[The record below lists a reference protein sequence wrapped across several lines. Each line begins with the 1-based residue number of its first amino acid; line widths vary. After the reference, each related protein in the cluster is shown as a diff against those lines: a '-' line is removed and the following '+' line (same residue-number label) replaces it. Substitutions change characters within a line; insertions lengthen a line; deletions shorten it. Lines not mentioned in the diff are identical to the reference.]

1 MVNFGTKASS
11 PKKSPCGIGD
21 DQKKIKR
28 PLLQGLAN
36 TSVHC
41 INVSVL
47 RGFAV
52 VAFGDL
58 KISINYNCL
67 LYIPY
72 NLVLRSHLVVNFGTK
87 APPGGKQKRN
97 TMEILTIG
105 WHVH

>member
-1 MVNFGTKASS
+1 MFQVCQRQRIKTQSV
-11 PKKSPCGIGD
+11 IGD
-21 DQKKIKR
+21 DQNKIKR

-41 INVSVL
+41 ISVSVL
-47 RGFAV
+47 RGFAL

-72 NLVLRSHLVVNFGTK
+72 ADAG
-87 APPGGKQKRN
+87 
-97 TMEILTIG
+97 MELL
-105 WHVH
+105 